1 MKLAVLTTILLT
13 VAVACEPNAVRR
25 PSQEAIPAP
34 NADDNGNNNT
44 PPPTSSSTQLSTEQV
59 KSALLKAGF
68 PQNEIQT
75 MLCIGW
81 CESGFNPKA
90 RGDNGEPNDA
100 ARYDWGLFQI
110 NGVNLKG
117 CSLTSGQQLYDVE
130 KNAKCA
136 YNVRKSSGFG
146 AWTVY
151 KSCKQPPTDP
161 KKARCS

>member
-1 MKLAVLTTILLT
+1 MKGFVSITTILLT
-13 VAVACEPNAVRR
+13 SIAACEPNQVRR

-34 NADDNGNNNT
+34 APETEGET
-44 PPPTSSSTQLSTEQV
+44 PAPAATTLSTDQV

-68 PQNEIQT
+68 PQNEIPT

-81 CESGFNPKA
+81 CESSFNSKA
-90 RGDNGEPNDA
+90 RGDNGLPNDA
-100 ARYDWGLFQI
+100 GRYDWGLFQI

-117 CSLTSGQQLYDVE
+117 CSLTSGQQLFDVD

-136 YNVRKSSGFG
+136 YNIRKSSGFG
-146 AWTVY
+146 AWTAY
-151 KSCKQPPTDP
+151 KACKQPPTDP